1 MNKGILFVLKN
12 NLKQLNILIVRKKV
26 KKFNNIELDYQILD
40 SNEKVKNLIH
50 ENVGSKVNLNFINE
64 KGEWEIEKKYYCT
77 ENLNH
82 LYDVSSLNN
91 FVKSLSKVYKKN
103 KFISKDL
110 VDRYKNDIFLDS
122 NFWNHDKIN
131 LELSGEIIEK
141 YFSLEPIDKYPNL
154 EPFNT
159 LLRLADGS
167 LEYLNMDFILDYW
180 NNISKKL
187 RMKFKNKIDS
197 GSIYLEEEIFSS
209 DTFWLDNRLT
219 KDIAEYIISIYFGK
233 YYLVEEYTKI
243 EPYRS
248 LLKLI
253 DGKNKIITRQIVDF
267 LDINSTAITDILNAF
282 IETNIYGF
290 ENFDVFIDYFLIIN
304 ENSLLSEVYQKI
316 RRLVKKAKKVDNT
329 DKLFIDFHSE
339 LIYLFKKEA
348 LENNKEININPI
360 IPECLGVNKL
370 TYCEGNIFE
379 KYGYTYYCRNKAC
392 GRNKIS
398 TDTNLMKR
406 EWSLLEIFDYYS
418 INIDFNNTNLWQM
431 KHFNSL
437 NDYVRK
443 IGGALNRLNEI
454 RERLKCRRCG
464 EIMSFDWKYPVHEA
478 AYKVTVAQCEN
489 TDCGEKNGVYLNH
502 CWACGNII
510 DGRDNTIQLDK
521 YGHKIFDGYGYRLC
535 LECGSG
541 PEKPLKYRQGDI
553 CPKCGS
559 DYMENNSRSRYYTCR
574 SCGHTIKTP
583 SDQKITG

>member
-82 LYDVSSLNN
+82 LYDVSSLND
-91 FVKSLSKVYKKN
+91 FVKSLSIGYKKN

-110 VDRYKNDIFLDS
+110 LDRYKNDIFLDS

-131 LELSGEIIEK
+131 LELSGEIIDK
-141 YFSLEPIDKYPNL
+141 YWELDPIDDYPTLEPY
-154 EPFNT
+154 NT
-159 LLRLADGS
+159 LLNLADDNFKN
-167 LEYLNMDFILDYW
+167 LNIDFILNYW
-180 NNISKKL
+180 GKISKKL
-187 RMKFKNKIDS
+187 RIKLTKEIDS
-197 GSIYLEEEIFSS
+197 GNISLDDNIFSS
-209 DTFWLDNRLT
+209 NKFWSDNRLT
-219 KDIAEYIISIYFGK
+219 KELSEYIISRYFWGNYKVEK
-233 YYLVEEYTKI
+233 YSSI

-248 LLKLI
+248 LLKLMSGEKLVI
-253 DGKNKIITRQIVDF
+253 TRKIINF
-267 LDINSTAITDILNAF
+267 LDVNSTEIIDILNIF
-282 IETNIYGF
+282 VEINKFDF
-290 ENFDVFIDYFLIIN
+290 EDFEVYIDYFLLTSKN
-304 ENSLLSEVYQKI
+304 YLLVEIYKKI
-316 RRLVKKAKKVDNT
+316 RELAKKSKTNNNT
-329 DKLFIDFHSE
+329 DELFIDFHSE
-339 LIYLFKKEA
+339 IINLLKKEA
-348 LENNKEININPI
+348 LDNNKEINIKPL
-360 IPECLGVNKL
+360 IPECVGVNKL

-379 KYGYTYYCRNKAC
+379 KYGFSYWCRNKGC
-392 GRNKIS
+392 EIPKIS
-398 TDTNLMKR
+398 KNTNLNKQ
-406 EWSLLEIFDYYS
+406 EWSLLEIFDYYL

-464 EIMSFDWKYPVHEA
+464 EMMSFDWKYPIHDA
-478 AYKVTVAQCEN
+478 AYKLTVAECEN
-489 TDCGEKNGVYLNH
+489 SKCDEQGNGVYLNH

-510 DGRDNTIQLDK
+510 DGRDNIITIDDYK
-521 YGHKIFDGYGYRLC
+521 LC
-535 LECGSG
+535 LKCGSG
-541 PEKPLKYRQGDI
+541 PQKSRDYSQGDI

-559 DYMENNSRSRYYTCR
+559 RDIESKNNNKYYTCNNCYH
-574 SCGHTIKTP
+574 SIKIP
-583 SDQKITG
+583 PPNKITGLN